1 MDKRFVIVL
10 GVGCGVLILLLL
22 VAIPVAFLI
31 PARVSRFVQVTQS
44 PLPAA
49 PTPNPQLIET
59 QQAVPTFTPGL
70 AEITPG
76 QAAPTPAAQN
86 LLPLQPNALIELY
99 HQVNPGV
106 VNIQVYLQRQG
117 VTGQGAG
124 SGFII
129 DDQGHIVT
137 NNHVVDQAQQVT
149 VIFYN
154 GIEAPAK
161 IIGTDPDSDLAVIQ
175 VDTLA
180 GDAHPLAL
188 GDSDQAQVGQW
199 VVAIGN
205 PFGLGSSLTTGILSA
220 LGRTIPTGVT
230 PFSIPQALQ
239 TDAAI
244 NPGNS
249 GGPLINLEGQVI
261 GVNAQIAT
269 SGTQANS
276 GVGFSIPV
284 NIVRRVVP
292 VLIRTG
298 SYEWPWLGVEGGS
311 VNLLIQQA
319 NDLPTQQ
326 GAYIDRVVPGGP
338 ADKAGLRGSS
348 SSTQI
353 NGLDVP
359 VGGDVVVEADGEQ
372 ILDFSDL
379 LVHTAFQEVG
389 ASMHLSILRAG
400 QRQEVTVQ
408 LSPRPANFGQ

>member
-10 GVGCGVLILLLL
+10 GLGCGVVILLLL
-22 VAIPVAFLI
+22 IAVPVALLI
-31 PARVSRFVQVTQS
+31 PARLGQMVQVTQA
-44 PLPAA
+44 PVPVAA
-49 PTPNPQLIET
+49 TPNAELIAT
-59 QQAVPTFTPGL
+59 QQAVPSFTPGP
-70 AEITPG
+70 AEAVSG
-76 QAAPTPAAQN
+76 QAAPSQAENPPTAPQS
-86 LLPLQPNALIELY
+86 ALVELY

-106 VNIQVYLQRQG
+106 VNIQVYVQRQG

-137 NNHVVDQAQQVT
+137 NNHVVAEARQVT

-154 GIEAPAK
+154 GTEAPAK
-161 IIGTDPDSDLAVIQ
+161 IIGTDPDSDLAVVQ

-188 GDSDQAQVGQW
+188 GDSDQAQVGEG

-205 PFGLGSSLTTGILSA
+205 PFGLGSSLTTGIVSA

-230 PFSIPQALQ
+230 PFSIPQAIQ

-249 GGPLINLEGQVI
+249 GGPLIDLEGQVI

-269 SGTQANS
+269 NGTQVNS
-276 GVGFSIPV
+276 GVGFAIPV

-292 VLIRTG
+292 VLIQTG
-298 SYEWPWLGVEGGS
+298 SYKWPWLGVRGGS

-326 GAYIDRVVPGGP
+326 GAYIDTVEPGGP
-338 ADKAGLRGSS
+338 AEKARLRGSS
-348 SSTQI
+348 GSTQI
-353 NGLDVP
+353 NGVDVP
-359 VGGDVVVEADGEQ
+359 VGGDVVVEADGDQ
-372 ILDFSDL
+372 IIDFSDL
-379 LVHTAFQEVG
+379 LVHTAFKEVG
-389 ASMHLSILRAG
+389 DSMQLAILRDG

-408 LSPRPANFGQ
+408 VSPRPANFSQ

>member
-1 MDKRFVIVL
+1 MMDKRFVIVL
-10 GVGCGVLILLLL
+10 GLGCGALILLLL
-22 VAIPVAFLI
+22 IAVPVAFLI
-31 PARVSRFVQVTQS
+31 PARVGRMVQVTEAA
-44 PLPAA
+44 LPAA
-49 PTPNPQLIET
+49 ATPNVELIET
-59 QQAVPTFTPGL
+59 QQAVPSFTPGPAEL
-70 AEITPG
+70 ASG
-76 QAAPTPAAQN
+76 QAAPSQAEN
-86 LLPLQPNALIELY
+86 PLASPPVALVELY

-106 VNIQVYLQRQG
+106 VNIQVYVQRQG
-117 VTGQGAG
+117 MTGQGAG

-137 NNHVVDQAQQVT
+137 NNHVIAQAQQVT

-175 VDTLA
+175 VDELA
-180 GDAHPLAL
+180 GDAHPLTL
-188 GDSDQAQVGQW
+188 GDSDQAQVGEG

-205 PFGLGSSLTTGILSA
+205 PFGLGSSLTTGIVSA

-230 PFSIPQALQ
+230 LFSIPQAIQ

-269 SGTQANS
+269 NGTQANS
-276 GVGFSIPV
+276 GVGFAIPV

-292 VLIRTG
+292 VLIQAG
-298 SYEWPWLGVEGGS
+298 SYEWPWLGVRGGS

-326 GAYIDRVVPGGP
+326 GAYINNVEPGSP

-348 SSTQI
+348 GSTQI
-353 NGLDVP
+353 NGVNVP
-359 VGGDVVVEADGEQ
+359 VGGDVVVGADGDQ
-372 ILDFSDL
+372 ITDFSDL
-379 LVHTAFQEVG
+379 LVHTAFKEVG
-389 ASMHLSILRAG
+389 DSMQLSILRDG

-408 LSPRPANFGQ
+408 VSPRPANLGQ

>member
-1 MDKRFVIVL
+1 MDKRFVFIV
-10 GVGCGVLILLLL
+10 GGGCAVLILLLI
-22 VAIPVAFLI
+22 VAVPLAFLI
-31 PARVSRFVQVTQS
+31 PARVSRVVQVTES
-44 PLPAA
+44 ALVERV
-49 PTPNPQLIET
+49 TPNLALVET
-59 QQAVPTFTPGL
+59 QQAIPTFTPGP
-70 AEITPG
+70 EETTPG
-76 QAAPTPAAQN
+76 QASPTPAAQT
-86 LLPLQPNALIELY
+86 LLQSQPNALVELY

-106 VNIQVYLQRQG
+106 VNIQVYVQRQG
-117 VTGQGAG
+117 QTGEGAG

-137 NNHVVDQAQQVT
+137 NNHVVAQAQEVT

-175 VDTLA
+175 VEELVD
-180 GDAHPLAL
+180 GAHALAL
-188 GDSDQAQVGQW
+188 GNSDQASVGEW

-205 PFGLGSSLTTGILSA
+205 PFGLGSSLTTGIVSA
-220 LGRTIPTGVT
+220 VGRTIPTGVT
-230 PFSIPQALQ
+230 LFSIPQAIQ

-269 SGTQANS
+269 GGTGGNA
-276 GVGFSIPV
+276 GVGFAIPV

-292 VLIRTG
+292 ALIQTG
-298 SYEWPWLGVEGGS
+298 SYQWPWLGVQGGS

-326 GAYIDRVVPGGP
+326 GAYIDHVEAGGP
-338 ADKAGLRGSS
+338 AEKAGLRGSS
-348 SSTQI
+348 GSTQI

-359 VGGDVVVEADGEQ
+359 VGGDVVVEADGDQ
-372 ILDFSDL
+372 VADFSDL

-389 ASMHLSILRAG
+389 ASMQLTIIRDG
-400 QRQEVTVQ
+400 NRQEVTVE
-408 LSPRPANFGQ
+408 LAPRPANLGQ